1 MKTAVRAGLSLLLL
15 TIFAF
20 PAFSQSD
27 ESRGEGA
34 LVEKPPQGI
43 TVEEIIQKFA
53 TKEKQFKE
61 AREQYTYRQ
70 EVKVQ
75 TLDGNTVDGEYHS
88 VIDILFDNKGRRQ
101 EQVVFAP
108 QSSLQRISMSPEDFA
123 DLEKRLPFVL
133 TIDDVPQYNIK
144 YLGQQKQDELNT
156 YVFDVGPKT
165 IEKNQ
170 RYFEG
175 RIWVD
180 DHDFQIVKSYGK
192 SVPDLINGKP
202 VDPKKKP
209 KSGNENFFPRFTTWR
224 EQVDG
229 KYWFPTY
236 TKVDDTLHFDNGDV
250 RLREVVKYLNY
261 KRFGSNVKITY
272 EGQQIEGQDKK
283 PGDQQQP
290 QSGQPTT
297 PPPAQQPAPVPKK

>member
-1 MKTAVRAGLSLLLL
+1 MKTAVRIGLPFLLLV
-15 TIFAF
+15 IFAF
-20 PAFSQSD
+20 PAIAQSSD
-27 ESRGEGA
+27 RGEGE
-34 LVEKPPQGI
+34 LIDKQPQGI
-43 TVEEIIQKFA
+43 TIDEIINKFA
-53 TKEKQFKE
+53 TKERQFKE

-108 QSSLQRISMSPEDFA
+108 QSTLERISMSPEDFS

-144 YLGQQKQDELNT
+144 YVGQQKQDELNT
-156 YVFDVGPKT
+156 YVFDIGPKV

-180 DHDFQIVKSYGK
+180 DHDFQIVKTYGK

-229 KYWFPTY
+229 QYWFPTY
-236 TKVDDTLHFDNGDV
+236 TKVDDTLHFDSGDV
-250 RLREVVKYLNY
+250 RLREVVKYTNY
-261 KRFGSNVKITY
+261 KRFGSNVRITY
-272 EGQQIEGQDKK
+272 EGQELEKNQK
-283 PGDQQQP
+283 PGEKAPQPPGQQ
-290 QSGQPTT
+290 TT
-297 PPPAQQPAPVPKK
+297 SPPAKQPAPPSPKK

>member
-1 MKTAVRAGLSLLLL
+1 MKTAVRIGLSFLLLA
-15 TIFAF
+15 IFTF

-27 ESRGEGA
+27 DRGEGE
-34 LVEKPPQGI
+34 LIDKQPQGI
-43 TVEEIIQKFA
+43 TVDEIINKFA

-75 TLDGNTVDGEYHS
+75 TLDGSTVDGEYQS
-88 VIDILFDNKGRRQ
+88 TIDILFDNKGRRQ
-101 EQVVFAP
+101 EQVVYAP
-108 QSSLQRISMSPEDFA
+108 QSTLQRISMSPEDFA

-144 YLGQQKQDELNT
+144 YLGRQKQDELNT

-180 DHDFQIVKSYGK
+180 DHDFQIVKTYGK

-224 EQVDG
+224 EQIDG
-229 KYWFPTY
+229 QYWFPTY
-236 TKVDDTLHFDNGDV
+236 TKVDDTLHFDSGDV
-250 RLREVVKYLNY
+250 RLREVVKYTNY

-272 EGQQIEGQDKK
+272 EGQEIEGEKDKK
-283 PGDQQQP
+283 PGDQTPQQP
-290 QSGQPTT
+290 GQQTA
-297 PPPAQQPAPVPKK
+297 PPPAKQPQPPKK

>member
-1 MKTAVRAGLSLLLL
+1 MKTSVRIGLAVLFVATFSFTL
-15 TIFAF
+15 
-20 PAFSQSD
+20 PAIAQSSD
-27 ESRGEGA
+27 RGEGE
-34 LVEKPPQGI
+34 LIEKQPQGI
-43 TVEEIIQKFA
+43 TVDEIVQRFA
-53 TKEKQFKE
+53 TKEKEFKT

-70 EVKVQ
+70 DVKVE
-75 TLDGNTVDGEYHS
+75 TLEGNTPDGEYHS

-108 QSSLQRISMSPEDFA
+108 QSTLQRISMSPEDFS

-133 TIDDVPQYNIK
+133 TIDDIPQYDIK

-156 YVFDVGPKT
+156 YVFDVGPKI

-180 DHDFQIVKSYGK
+180 DHDFQIVKTYGK
-192 SVPDLINGKP
+192 SVPDLVNGKP
-202 VDPKKKP
+202 VDPKKKS

-224 EQVDG
+224 EQIDG

-236 TKVDDTLHFDNGDV
+236 TKVDDTLHFDSGDV
-250 RLREVVKYLNY
+250 RIRQVVKYTNY
-261 KRFGSNVKITY
+261 KRFGSNIKITY
-272 EGQQIEGQDKK
+272 EGQEIEGGDKNK
-283 PGDQQQP
+283 QPNEQVPQQP
-290 QSGQPTT
+290 NPQST
-297 PPPAQQPAPVPKK
+297 PPPAQQPPKK